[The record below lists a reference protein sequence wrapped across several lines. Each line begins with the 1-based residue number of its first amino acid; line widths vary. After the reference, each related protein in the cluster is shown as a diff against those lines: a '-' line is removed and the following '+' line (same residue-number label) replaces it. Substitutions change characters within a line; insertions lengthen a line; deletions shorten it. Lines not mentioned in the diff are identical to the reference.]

1 MFEERRMGQPIT
13 SDMRAASN
21 ETVNRIVRQQQVID
35 ILTRSKEP
43 MTARE
48 VAVEMWRRGYTR
60 NDERNNAAP
69 RLTELC
75 KLGVV
80 EPVGKKY
87 DECSNKNVTAY
98 ARRIVMKQEEMGI

>member
-21 ETVNRIVRQQQVID
+21 ESVNRIVRQQQVID

-48 VAVEMWRRGYTR
+48 VAVEMWRRGFTR

-75 KLGVV
+75 KLGIV
-80 EPVGKKY
+80 EPIGKKICGY
-87 DECSNKNVTAY
+87 SGKSVTVF
-98 ARRIVMKQEEMGI
+98 ARRKVMKQEEMGI